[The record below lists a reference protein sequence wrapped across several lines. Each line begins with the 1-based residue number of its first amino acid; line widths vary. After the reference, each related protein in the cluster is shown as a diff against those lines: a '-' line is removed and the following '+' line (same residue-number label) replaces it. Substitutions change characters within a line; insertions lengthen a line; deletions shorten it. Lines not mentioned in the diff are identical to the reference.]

1 MTSNFPAPSTIGG
14 IKRLAKQLKRQSKD
28 LSHLAALD
36 MASRQAKFENFKHA
50 HRTLKNQQRIL
61 SNLSVYLVAYWYDKN
76 ERRAGRE
83 VLETSLS
90 KPLSELGTRHL
101 FRRGSYKR

>member
-50 HRTLKNQQRIL
+50 HRTL
-61 SNLSVYLVAYWYDKN
+61 
-76 ERRAGRE
+76 
-83 VLETSLS
+83 
-90 KPLSELGTRHL
+90 LG
-101 FRRGSYKR
+101 F

>member
-14 IKRLAKQLKRQSKD
+14 IKRLAKQLKRQSKH

-50 HRTLKNQQRIL
+50 HRTLKTNKEYFLTSAFIL
-61 SNLSVYLVAYWYDKN
+61 LLIGMTKMSVELV
-76 ERRAGRE
+76 ERFWRPP
-83 VLETSLS
+83 SLS
-90 KPLSELGTRHL
+90 RYQS
-101 FRRGSYKR
+101 